1 MSEVSITEIKTTKK
15 GRYAL
20 FCDDGF
26 LFSVD
31 DETLLRHG
39 LKEGSTLSGEELL
52 LVREASDYQKA
63 KNKALDYLGLRDHS
77 EGELYT
83 KLKRS
88 FDEHTA
94 AAAVAKI
101 KELGLTDDG
110 AFARNYAYEL
120 IERKGASTRAAADK
134 LREKGIAKETIAEA
148 LAPYDNSDADRAAA
162 LIEKKYSY
170 KLAMRSGR
178 DAVKAAL
185 ARRGFSMRDIREA
198 LSRFDENG
206 DAAEEYD
213 YTEEE

>member
-1 MSEVSITEIKTTKK
+1 MSEVAITEIKTTKK

-20 FCDDGF
+20 FCEDGF

-39 LKEGSTLSGEELL
+39 LKEGSALSGEQLL

-77 EGELYT
+77 EGELYA
-83 KLKRS
+83 KLKRN

-101 KELGLTDDG
+101 KELGLTDDV
-110 AFARNYAYEL
+110 AFAKNYAAEL
-120 IERKGASTRAAADK
+120 IERKGASMRAAADK
-134 LREKGIAKETIAEA
+134 LREKGIDKETIAAA
-148 LAPYDNSDADRAAA
+148 LSPYEESDADRAAA
-162 LIEKKYSY
+162 LIEKKYAH
-170 KLAMRSGR
+170 KLDSRAGR

-185 ARRGFSMRDIREA
+185 ARRGFSMRDIRQA
-198 LSRFDENG
+198 LSRFEE
-206 DAAEEYD
+206 DAAESEYD
-213 YTEEE
+213 YTEE